1 LNRFVLDCSVS
12 AAWCL
17 SDENSEA
24 AEKILDRLAGEEAV
38 VPPLWIA
45 EMANVLVMAERRGRI
60 TPADASRAVELVL
73 SLPIQIEFTDLRTLN
88 ASRLLAREYELS
100 AYDASYLE
108 LAQRAGLPLATMDR
122 TLAMAARRCGVP
134 VLPERRE

>member
-1 LNRFVLDCSVS
+1 MSRFVLDCSVS

-17 SDENSEA
+17 SDESSEA
-24 AEKILDRLAGEEAV
+24 AEKILYRLAGEEAV
-38 VPPLWIA
+38 VTPLWIA

-73 SLPIQIEFTDLRTLN
+73 SLPIQVEFADLRTLN

-108 LAQRAGLPLATMDR
+108 LAQREGLPLATMDR
-122 TLAMAARRCGVP
+122 TLSMAARRCGVP
-134 VLPERRE
+134 VLPECPE

>member
-1 LNRFVLDCSVS
+1 VS

-17 SDENSEA
+17 SDESSEA
-24 AEKILDRLAGEEAV
+24 AEKILYRLAGEKAL

-73 SLPIQIEFTDLRTLN
+73 SLPIQVEFADLRTLN

-100 AYDASYLE
+100 SYDASYLE
-108 LAQRAGLPLATMDR
+108 IAQREGLPLATMDR
-122 TLAMAARRCGVP
+122 TLSMAARKCGVT
-134 VLPERRE
+134 VLPECQ

>member
-1 LNRFVLDCSVS
+1 MSRFVLDCSVS
-12 AAWCL
+12 AAWFL
-17 SDENSEA
+17 SDESSEA
-24 AEKILDRLAGEEAV
+24 AEKILHRLADEEAV

-60 TPADASRAVELVL
+60 APADASRAVELVM
-73 SLPIQIEFTDLRTLN
+73 SLPIQVEFADLRTLN
-88 ASRLLAREYELS
+88 ASRLLAREYDLS

-122 TLAMAARRCGVP
+122 ILSTAARRCGVP
-134 VLPERRE
+134 VLPERPE

>member
-1 LNRFVLDCSVS
+1 MSRFVLDCSVS

-17 SDENSEA
+17 SDESSEE
-24 AEKILDRLAGEEAV
+24 AEKILYRLAGEEAV

-60 TPADASRAVELVL
+60 TPADASRAVELIL
-73 SLPIQIEFTDLRTLN
+73 SLPIQIEFADLRTLN

-122 TLAMAARRCGVP
+122 TLSTAARKCGVP
-134 VLPERRE
+134 VLPERPE